1 MADNTK
7 IRKSI
12 KSFIEKYKCIEKSEG
27 KISEDSYRLNFW
39 LQLLQSAFNFNG
51 IDYLDS
57 EKKLKI

>member
-12 KSFIEKYKCIEKSEG
+12 KSFIEKYKSIEKSEG
-27 KISEDSYRLNFW
+27 KVSEDSYRLNFW
-39 LQLLQSAFNFNG
+39 LQLLQSAFNFNS